1 MQKCPKLKM
10 KLFFLSVIVMLVWA
24 SLIKIGPKKSVWMG
38 SNKFVCSASTGHNK
52 CGLAMKTLTW
62 AGPKKIV
69 GSGKIDSVCE
79 KNYN

>member
-1 MQKCPKLKM
+1 M

-24 SLIKIGPKKSVWMG
+24 SLIKIGPNKSVWTG
-38 SNKFVCSASTGHNK
+38 PNKFVCSASTGHNK

-62 AGPKKIV
+62 AGPKIFV
-69 GSGKIDSVCE
+69 GSGKIGSVCE